1 MSFLATISNRI
12 SHRTVAGRLLRLPL
26 HLVPDDL
33 VVPVLG
39 GINRGMRWS
48 AGAGPNSKCW
58 LGTFEEDHA
67 PALQQLVRK
76 GMVAYDI
83 GANSGFYTLAL
94 SRLVGSSGKVF
105 SFEPDARSTYY
116 LRRHL
121 RLNKIENVTVV
132 QIAISNSTGLV
143 AFDGWKVIQSG
154 AYVVPTISLDE
165 FIAAGHPEPGF
176 IKMDIEGAEAAALQ
190 GAQQL
195 LDSAHPNWLM
205 ATHSAE
211 LTVSCKAT
219 LASYGYR
226 FTGFDCVSDPGD
238 AGDFMALCSA

>member
-1 MSFLATISNRI
+1 
-12 SHRTVAGRLLRLPL
+12 
-26 HLVPDDL
+26 
-33 VVPVLG
+33 
-39 GINRGMRWS
+39 
-48 AGAGPNSKCW
+48 
-58 LGTFEEDHA
+58 
-67 PALQQLVRK
+67 
-76 GMVAYDI
+76 
-83 GANSGFYTLAL
+83 
-94 SRLVGSSGKVF
+94 
-105 SFEPDARSTYY
+105 
-116 LRRHL
+116 
-121 RLNKIENVTVV
+121 LNKIENVTVV

-211 LTVSCKAT
+211 LSVSCKAA